1 MAASF
6 TSSFLCIILLLVTL
20 THGIDVKKINNNNNN
35 IISEEGY
42 TVTTIID
49 GDKLNINPYSVF
61 PLYGSSSSS
70 DIVILDYV
78 KSTIYTVSF
87 SGSQVSDVK
96 KLSGNGDAGYKD
108 GELASAM
115 FNKPKSFAIDR
126 KNNIYIADKTNHV
139 IRKISKSGVTTIAG
153 GNVQKTGKA
162 DGPAQNASFS
172 DDFELAFDP
181 QRCALLISDH
191 GNRLV
196 RQLDLKA
203 EDCAYSSSGSVL
215 GSTIVWGIGV
225 GVACIIGLI
234 VGFVIRPYVLPHE
247 APGHHRVNMTW
258 KHCLISLGKQAVT
271 FYFVIRSAIASHNI
285 YHFFEKL
292 LRLSF
297 SQLSLVFGIN
307 MLSRPPPTPVKP
319 VSLLDC
325 DDIQPSTPVKPL
337 SFLDYNDLGHTETIK
352 THHELVDELKDL
364 ITYDGTSST
373 ELSLDQ
379 ENAFRVE
386 DKNEVLPE
394 MAGKLDRH
402 IYANFAG
409 FVEGSKRTSSVESWV
424 IGS

>member
-234 VGFVIRPYVLPHE
+234 VGFVIRPYVLPHTGSSRPSSSQHDME
-247 APGHHRVNMTW
+247 ALPNQSGETSGD
-258 KHCLISLGKQAVT
+258 L
-271 FYFVIRSAIASHNI
+271 
-285 YHFFEKL
+285 L
-292 LRLSF
+292 LRH
-297 SQLSLVFGIN
+297 Q
-307 MLSRPPPTPVKP
+307 
-319 VSLLDC
+319 
-325 DDIQPSTPVKPL
+325 
-337 SFLDYNDLGHTETIK
+337 
-352 THHELVDELKDL
+352 
-364 ITYDGTSST
+364 
-373 ELSLDQ
+373 
-379 ENAFRVE
+379 
-386 DKNEVLPE
+386 
-394 MAGKLDRH
+394 
-402 IYANFAG
+402 
-409 FVEGSKRTSSVESWV
+409 KRNC
-424 IGS
+424 